1 MNTSFKKRLK
11 QGEQLYG
18 IMLSEI
24 YVPNIARLLAKSGYD
39 FLLVDCEHGYFD
51 LTEVANI
58 IAVAE
63 GCNLPVVVRVQQ
75 PNRILVTKYLD
86 MGATGILLSDV
97 GSAQEA
103 KKLVEIC
110 YYAPK
115 GDRGISTF
123 RAHTGYQN
131 GNLPEIMR
139 LANEK
144 VTVICQIESPNAVE
158 EVKEILSIDGV
169 DGVLIGPNDL
179 TQHMN
184 CVGQYTHPDVQ
195 TAMRHVAHQAELA
208 NKWSGVITSNMGL
221 LKSCAAMGMRCFS
234 VGSELSALYSAASK
248 QLAQAK
254 EFTGK
259 DVEQCGKQTISTD

>member
-1 MNTSFKKRLK
+1 MSMSFKQRLK
-11 QGEQLYG
+11 QGERLYG
-18 IMLSEI
+18 IMLSEL

-39 FLLVDCEHGYFD
+39 YLLVDCEHGYFD
-51 LTEVANI
+51 MTEVANI

-63 GCNLPVVVRVQQ
+63 GCNLPVVVRVRQ
-75 PNRILVTKYLD
+75 PSRTLVTKYLD

-103 KKLVEIC
+103 KKLAEIC

-131 GNLPEIMR
+131 GNLQEIMR
-139 LANEK
+139 QANDK
-144 VTVICQIESPNAVE
+144 VTVICQIESPCAVD
-158 EVKEILSIDGV
+158 EVQDILAIDGV

-184 CVGQYTHPDVQ
+184 CVGQYSHPTVQ
-195 TAMRHVAHQAELA
+195 AAMQHVAKQAEKA
-208 NKWSGVITSNMGL
+208 NKWSGIITANMNL
-221 LKSCAAMGMRCFS
+221 LESCAAMGMRCFS
-234 VGSELSALYSAASK
+234 VGSELSALYSAASS
-248 QLAQAK
+248 QLAKAK
-254 EFTGK
+254 EHTRK
-259 DVEQCGKQTISTD
+259 EVNE

>member
-86 MGATGILLSDV
+86 MGATGFLSDV
-97 GSAQEA
+97 GSAQET
-103 KKLVEIC
+103 KLVEIC
-110 YYAPK
+110 YYAPEI
-115 GDRGISTF
+115 GIF
-123 RAHTGYQN
+123 YFPRIRAIKMGICRRLCAQQKRLR
-131 GNLPEIMR
+131 NLSDW
-139 LANEK
+139 
-144 VTVICQIESPNAVE
+144 SPNAVE
-158 EVKEILSIDGV
+158 IKEILSIDG
-169 DGVLIGPNDL
+169 
-179 TQHMN
+179 
-184 CVGQYTHPDVQ
+184 
-195 TAMRHVAHQAELA
+195 
-208 NKWSGVITSNMGL
+208 
-221 LKSCAAMGMRCFS
+221 
-234 VGSELSALYSAASK
+234 
-248 QLAQAK
+248 
-254 EFTGK
+254 
-259 DVEQCGKQTISTD
+259 